1 MRLRSKLL
9 LILSSLAVSGT
20 ALAAMP
26 VDQFKFFDMQRMIT
40 DGYQF
45 PTHDRTAQPATQE
58 TSRKAERHDTHQST
72 ASKTPDDKNP
82 MPM

>member
-1 MRLRSKLL
+1 MKLHSKLL
-9 LILSSLAVSGT
+9 LLLSTLAVSGT
-20 ALAAMP
+20 ALAMP

-45 PTHDRTAQPATQE
+45 PTYDRTAQPATQE
-58 TSRKAERHDTHQST
+58 TSRKAERNDTHQST

>member
-1 MRLRSKLL
+1 MKLRSKLL
-9 LILSSLAVSGT
+9 LLLSTLAVSGT
-20 ALAAMP
+20 ALAMP
-26 VDQFKFFDMQRMIT
+26 DQFKFFDMQRMIT

-45 PTHDRTAQPATQE
+45 PTHDRQA
-58 TSRKAERHDTHQST
+58 TSRKAERNDTHQST

>member
-1 MRLRSKLL
+1 MKLRSKLL

-45 PTHDRTAQPATQE
+45 PNAGQTAQNATQE
-58 TSRKAERHDTHQST
+58 TSRKAERNDTHQT
-72 ASKTPDDKNP
+72 VATKTPDNKNP